1 MKALADA
8 KAHLNSLRSQWA
20 ELEKRRLA
28 ILLEIRETVKR
39 VERLSREAHKA
50 WKLKMKRAKAKAK
63 ITNKRNRLKRIL
75 EMDAKGYHIWK
86 IAAKLD
92 VTTNQATRLLKRAK
106 ETFNHQGNP

>member
-75 EMDAKGYHIWK
+75 SGGSKSSR
-86 IAAKLD
+86 
-92 VTTNQATRLLKRAK
+92 N
-106 ETFNHQGNP
+106 